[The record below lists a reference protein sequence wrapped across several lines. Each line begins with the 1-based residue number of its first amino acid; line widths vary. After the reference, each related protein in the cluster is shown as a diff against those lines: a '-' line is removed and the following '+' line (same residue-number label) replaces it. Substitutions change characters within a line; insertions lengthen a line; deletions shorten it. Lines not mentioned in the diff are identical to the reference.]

1 MIRYL
6 EMLKGFVKRI
16 FGSANDRIIK
26 EFKKTVDKINELEK
40 VYITLSDAQLK
51 EQTNILKTR
60 LKAGETLDDILP
72 NAFAIVR
79 EAGKRVLKLRA
90 FDVQLIGGMILH
102 KGQIAEMKTGEG
114 KTLVA
119 VFPSYLNALTEKG
132 MHIVTVNDY
141 LAKRD
146 SEWMGKIHK
155 FLGLT
160 VGCILNGMNDQQ
172 RKEAYNCD
180 ITYGTNSEFG
190 FDYLRDNMK
199 TEAEEL
205 CQREFNFVVVDEVDS
220 ILIDEART
228 PLIISG
234 PTDDNFKLYSAIDSI
249 IKIVPDSMCKI
260 DEKERTVSLNE
271 EGLEYVEKVLKER
284 GLVANEDH
292 VYDIKNLD
300 VVHLMEQSLK
310 AHKLFKNEV
319 HYMIKDNQV
328 YLVDEFTGRIMEG
341 RRFSDG
347 LHQALEAKE
356 GVKIQNEN
364 QTLASITYQ
373 NYFRMY
379 PKLAGMTG
387 TAMTEAVE
395 FEHIYNLKTVEV
407 PTNLPVKRGDA
418 EDVIYKNNAGKYRAI
433 IKEIKECYEKQQP
446 VLVGTVSIEKS
457 ELLDKL
463 LTEAKV
469 PHNVLNA
476 KYHEQ
481 EAYIIAQAGKP
492 KAITIATNMAGRGTD
507 IKLGGNIDF
516 EIDRIQQDLTLTT
529 EQKNKRIKLI
539 EDEFEKNK
547 EIVLNAGG
555 LYILGTERHESRRI
569 DNQLRGRSGRQGDIG
584 KSKFFISLDDD
595 LMRIFGSDKL
605 GTMLERMG
613 LTEDEAIVHPWI
625 SKSLERAQQKVEN
638 MHYEM
643 RKNILKYDDV
653 VNTQRKVIFEQR
665 KDIMNSIDIEP
676 EIEYLMEEKN
686 RELCDKF
693 TPNNVNIHKWNFQGL
708 DAEIFRIYATKFNS
722 EEFVKSDIT
731 INYKV
736 LLDKINF
743 LVKEVLTS
751 KKEQYSED
759 ILKQFEKRIFLLTI
773 DKCWKDHLRNL
784 DHVKQAINLRA
795 YAQKDP
801 LVEYKK
807 EAYFL
812 FEDLMYRINEEVLSL
827 VIKLKLNLEAI
838 SDNNGYFKIKNRQ
851 PEMEENRADF
861 VNAVNFLEQQ
871 KKMLLTQTQMIQK
884 QQTVKNVQFDV
895 NDKTTWETHTGRN
908 DLCPCGSGKK
918 YKQCCGKLE

>member
-16 FGSANDRIIK
+16 FGSANDRVIK

-60 LKAGETLDDILP
+60 LKAGETLEDILP

-90 FDVQLIGGMILH
+90 FDVQLIGGMILN

-234 PTDDNFKLYSAIDSI
+234 PTDDNYKLYGAIDSI

-260 DEKERTVSLNE
+260 DEKEKTVALNE

-300 VVHLMEQSLK
+300 VVHLMEQALK

-418 EDVIYKNNAGKYRAI
+418 EDVIYKNSAGKYRAI
-433 IKEIKECYEKQQP
+433 IKEIQECYEKQQP

-507 IKLGGNIDF
+507 IKLGGNTDF
-516 EIDRIQQDLTLTT
+516 EIDRIQKDLTLTP
-529 EQKNKRIKLI
+529 EQKNKRIKLV
-539 EDEFEKNK
+539 EEEFEKNK

-613 LTEDEAIVHPWI
+613 LTEDEAIIHPWI

-693 TPNNVNIHKWNFQGL
+693 TPNNVNIHKWNCQGL

-827 VIKLKLNLEAI
+827 VIKLKLNLESI

-851 PEMEENRADF
+851 AEMEENRADF
-861 VNAVNFLEQQ
+861 MNTVNFLEQQ

-895 NDKTTWETHTGRN
+895 NDKKTWETHTGRN